1 MKPVKQKAKRKKP
14 VLSAKNILLFCA
26 ASIMGG
32 YALRFGK
39 NHTKIGQNIAD
50 MMKKHTDKFNEGII
64 EKITANENEL
74 SKMSDILKENGNKK
88 IYENIKTII
97 DNVDND
103 GNISLGTDL

>member
-1 MKPVKQKAKRKKP
+1 MKPVKQKAKKKKP

-39 NHTKIGQNIAD
+39 NHTKNRSEYCRYD
-50 MMKKHTDKFNEGII
+50 EKHTDKFNEGII

-88 IYENIKTII
+88 
-97 DNVDND
+97 
-103 GNISLGTDL
+103 DL